1 MMMSKRYHSALK
13 RSEQELGNWLDWVQ
27 YFVIGVGS
35 VFGDSCYLYQAT
47 YTRRNVDGS

>member
-1 MMMSKRYHSALK
+1 MMSKRYHSALK
-13 RSEQELGNWLDWVQ
+13 SSEQELRNWLDWVQ
-27 YFVIGVGS
+27 YFVIVGS